1 MRERSSPSLS
11 ERALSFVYEIP
22 GSAFATVR
30 QRVANAVGTVRE
42 VVVRVLR
49 ELRQDG
55 LVRTE
60 RDRIVLLEPAR
71 LIQEQGWNQ
80 GS

>member
-1 MRERSSPSLS
+1 VSRTRIWSWSSLVDAEVLRISATVARRMGTGDLRVARAFLDELS

-22 GSAFATVR
+22 GSAF
-30 QRVANAVGTVRE
+30 
-42 VVVRVLR
+42 
-49 ELRQDG
+49 
-55 LVRTE
+55 
-60 RDRIVLLEPAR
+60 DRIVLLEPAR

>member
-1 MRERSSPSLS
+1 M
-11 ERALSFVYEIP
+11 
-22 GSAFATVR
+22 
-30 QRVANAVGTVRE
+30 GTVRE

-55 LVRTE
+55 VVRTG
-60 RDRIVLLEPAR
+60 RDRIVLLEPGR

>member
-1 MRERSSPSLS
+1 
-11 ERALSFVYEIP
+11 
-22 GSAFATVR
+22 
-30 QRVANAVGTVRE
+30 VGTVRE
-42 VVVRVLR
+42 VVVRILR
-49 ELRQDG
+49 DLRQDG
-55 LVRTE
+55 VVQTE